1 VIGLIEI
8 RWHGRGGQGVVTSS
22 ILLSQAAIYEGKY
35 AIHIPEFGPE
45 RRGAPVRSYTRIDEE
60 EIEIRYGVLNPDIV
74 VVIDPTLI
82 SYKDL
87 ILEGVDEDTIFVFN
101 IHDSKIPEDYM
112 GFNQYRVD
120 AYRIA
125 LDTLGR
131 PIYNTAMLGALI
143 GAPGVV
149 DLDSAIEIMGRR
161 FTGEVLERNIQ
172 ALKRGYS
179 EVGRIG

>member
-1 VIGLIEI
+1 MIEI

-45 RRGAPVRSYTRIDEE
+45 RRGAPVRSYTRIDDE

-82 SYKDL
+82 TYKEL
-87 ILEGVDEDTIFVFN
+87 ILEGVDEETRFIFN
-101 IHDSKIPEDYM
+101 IHDSNVPGDYRGRHVFM
-112 GFNQYRVD
+112 VD

-143 GAPGVV
+143 GATNIVK
-149 DLDSAIEIMGRR
+149 LDSAIEVMRNR
-161 FTGEVLERNIQ
+161 FSGEVLERNIQ

-179 EVGRIG
+179 EVISLG